1 MVDVFRSAVIDAP
14 VEAVWGVIRDFN
26 GHDRWHPIVRDS
38 HIEGGGPSDRVGCV
52 RSFHV
57 QSGAHI
63 REELT
68 ALSDQDKSFSY
79 RILEAEVGLV
89 NYVAHMKLVP
99 VTEDNRTFLQWWSR
113 FDTPPGEEESLKRM
127 VEEDVYQAGIE
138 AIRAAVSRA

>member
-1 MVDVFRSAVIDAP
+1 MVDVFKSAVIDAP
-14 VEAVWGVIRDFN
+14 VAAVWAVIRDFN

-38 HIEGGGPSDRVGCV
+38 HIEGGGPADRVGCV

-68 ALSDQDKSFSY
+68 ALSDQDFSFSY
-79 RILEAEVGLV
+79 RILEAEVGLM
-89 NYVAHMKLVP
+89 NYVAHMKLIP

-127 VEEDVYQAGIE
+127 VEDEVYQAGID
-138 AIRAAVSRA
+138 AIRAAVR